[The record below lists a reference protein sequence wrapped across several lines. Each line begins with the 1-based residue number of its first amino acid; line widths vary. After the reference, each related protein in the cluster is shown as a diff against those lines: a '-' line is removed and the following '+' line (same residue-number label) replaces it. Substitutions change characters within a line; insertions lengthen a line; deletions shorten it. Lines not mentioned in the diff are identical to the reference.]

1 MHQRIYIVDDN
12 MSHIYNRQ
20 LYRKI
25 GLESS
30 FYQWT
35 HFPPLALTALGFLH
49 PLLASASCA
58 IPIISTAT
66 TATSPNAATMAN
78 IVSCKCNGRHSSTFR
93 TLDSRRAAGF
103 SH

>member
-1 MHQRIYIVDDN
+1 MDKLV
-12 MSHIYNRQ
+12 
-20 LYRKI
+20 
-25 GLESS
+25 LESS

-35 HFPPLALTALGFLH
+35 QRPLLALSALGFLH

-78 IVSCKCNGRHSSTFR
+78 IVSIVSVFMISLKPKHNIYII
-93 TLDSRRAAGF
+93 LWKIL
-103 SH
+103 

>member
-1 MHQRIYIVDDN
+1 MDKLV
-12 MSHIYNRQ
+12 
-20 LYRKI
+20 
-25 GLESS
+25 LESS

-35 HFPPLALTALGFLH
+35 HFPPLALSGLGFLH

-78 IVSCKCNGRHSSTFR
+78 IVSIVSVFIISLKAKGNIYNFMENIVKYYLHK
-93 TLDSRRAAGF
+93 
-103 SH
+103 